1 MVSVESETSTGST
14 EHGRGDEQVKIE
26 GEQDLVKVNSNAR

>member
-1 MVSVESETSTGST
+1 MMVPVESETST